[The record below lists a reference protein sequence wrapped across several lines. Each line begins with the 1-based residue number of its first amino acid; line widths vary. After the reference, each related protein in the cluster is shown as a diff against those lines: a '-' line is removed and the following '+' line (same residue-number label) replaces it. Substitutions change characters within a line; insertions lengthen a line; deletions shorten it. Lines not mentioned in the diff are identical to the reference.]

1 MSMERELNRI
11 LTKNIEGYQGLEK
24 ASEYIEDKSIKN
36 FIEALASKKREQAD
50 EISEYMISMKLKPT
64 ESGTTLGQLHR
75 AIMDVVGQIKSKQE
89 AAIVKECIR
98 GEKMAREEYEKAL
111 KSNTLK
117 KEALTMAMKHRDRS
131 IAAIQTFQKL
141 SSVLV

>member
-1 MSMERELNRI
+1 MERELNRV

-36 FIEALASKKREQAD
+36 FIEALAQKKREQAE
-50 EISEYMISMKLKPT
+50 EIREYIISMKLKPSET
-64 ESGTTLGQLHR
+64 SSALGQLHR
-75 AIMDVVGQIKSKQE
+75 AVMDVVGQIKSKQE
-89 AAIVKECIR
+89 AAIIKECIR

-111 KSNTLK
+111 KSNTLE
-117 KEALTMAMKHRDRS
+117 KEALNMAMKHRDRS

>member
-1 MSMERELNRI
+1 MERELNRI
-11 LTKNIEGYQGLEK
+11 LSKNIEGYQGLEK

-36 FIEALASKKREQAD
+36 FIEALAKKKREQAEEVRD
-50 EISEYMISMKLKPT
+50 YMISMKIKPT

-75 AIMDVVGQIKSKQE
+75 AIMDVVGQVKSKQE
-89 AAIVKECIR
+89 AAIIKECIR

-111 KSNTLK
+111 KSNTLEK
-117 KEALTMAMKHRDRS
+117 DALNMAMKHRDRS